1 MAVSRFAAINA
12 GSYELMLKI
21 YEISA
26 GKKVRILDNVRY
38 VMELGRETYTE
49 KKVSF
54 ETIEKMCDILEKF
67 TKVLE
72 EYQVTDYVAVA
83 TSGIRECGDY
93 CGPDKGKDRI
103 KCPADQ
109 QFGTETVYL

>member
-83 TSGIRECGDY
+83 TSGIS
-93 CGPDKGKDRI
+93 PDGITLVRGYTKAYEEVKNILDRNLGN
-103 KCPADQ
+103 K
-109 QFGTETVYL
+109 

>member
-83 TSGIRECGDY
+83 TSGIREAEERRSGSS
-93 CGPDKGKDRI
+93 GAPLFPNPFRRR
-103 KCPADQ
+103 
-109 QFGTETVYL
+109 E

>member
-38 VMELGRETYTE
+38 VMEKPIRRR
-49 KKVSF
+49 KS
-54 ETIEKMCDILEKF
+54 
-67 TKVLE
+67 VLKPLKRCVIFWRNSRK
-72 EYQVTDYVAVA
+72 YWKN
-83 TSGIRECGDY
+83 IR
-93 CGPDKGKDRI
+93 
-103 KCPADQ
+103 
-109 QFGTETVYL
+109 

>member
-38 VMELGRETYTE
+38 VMEVGSEIYTE

-54 ETIEKMCDILEKF
+54 
-67 TKVLE
+67 
-72 EYQVTDYVAVA
+72 
-83 TSGIRECGDY
+83 
-93 CGPDKGKDRI
+93 
-103 KCPADQ
+103 
-109 QFGTETVYL
+109 